1 MDFDV
6 AISETNNGG
15 DLTLL
20 TNDLA
25 VINNIENCVYLAMFG
40 GNLEASTTPEQSNNN
55 LDWWGNRLFLQ
66 NQIVNQFNS
75 ETERTLN
82 STPLTSSGRV
92 IIENAIKT
100 DLSFLNIKKIEVQ
113 ITATDRLEVEL
124 IVQSNNTDSDLRIFF
139 AIQLP
144 SDAGDF
150 SILDFNSDF
159 F

>member
-1 MDFDV
+1 MPFDV

-15 DLTLL
+15 DLILL

-25 VINNIENCVYLAMFG
+25 VVNNIENCIYLALFG
-40 GNLEASTTPEQSNNN
+40 GNLEASTISEQSNNN
-55 LDWWGNRLFLQ
+55 LDWWGNALFLR
-66 NQIVNQFNS
+66 NEIDNQFNS

-100 DLSFLNIKKIEVQ
+100 DLSFLDIIKIDVQ

-124 IVQSNNTDSDLRIFF
+124 EIAANIDSNIKIFF
-139 AIQLP
+139 AIQYY
-144 SDAGDF
+144 SATGDF
-150 SILDFNSDF
+150 NILDFNSDF